1 MPQLPKPSDTIKSLN
16 RSNSQVKYMLQF
28 RKKKKTKTKRK
39 KARQQTKKEKK
50 TLSIDDTHSSPH
62 GGREAAVTVELEHG
76 SQVGAQEMDAVPHQ
90 LLGSLPQGNRS
101 HSDNLPSGDGGG
113 SGGGRRGE
121 RRRHISY
128 RWRGLRITAVKHN
141 MALFRWYYITYR
153 EGRTSQ
159 RRNKVYIS
167 QKRDNVYVY
176 IYIFLRS
183 SLLLS
188 SSTRRRFYPQRSPGQ
203 AVVTGVVP
211 SPPRY
216 VPSSLTRIGFSIPT
230 AHRFSSNVANPRSR
244 ASR

>member
-113 SGGGRRGE
+113 SGGGGGIRCWKQAGPAGDAAG
-121 RRRHISY
+121 
-128 RWRGLRITAVKHN
+128 WVVCV
-141 MALFRWYYITYR
+141 FF
-153 EGRTSQ
+153 
-159 RRNKVYIS
+159 
-167 QKRDNVYVY
+167 
-176 IYIFLRS
+176 FLIWLLAM
-183 SLLLS
+183 LLL
-188 SSTRRRFYPQRSPGQ
+188 G
-203 AVVTGVVP
+203 
-211 SPPRY
+211 
-216 VPSSLTRIGFSIPT
+216 
-230 AHRFSSNVANPRSR
+230 
-244 ASR
+244 